1 MPTTGPVAIDQG
13 RQASLQ
19 RREILLVTERLLAKR
34 GFDGIRL
41 RDVSASAGVSI
52 GMIQHYFVTRD
63 DLVRETLEQAS
74 IRRAENWTHGA
85 TGAGDGPT
93 KVRTLLL
100 DAVAD
105 RERCTIW
112 IETCAAASRYEELQ
126 ALTTRTTNVWR
137 DVLRQAIEAG
147 VTEGHFV
154 PRAPVERIV
163 DILVGL
169 IDGMMM
175 EVAIQNKDYTL
186 DYINSLLLE
195 VASGQLGTHFEFV
208 PDAGQ
213 RRPEFSDQ
221 GSSTG

>member
-1 MPTTGPVAIDQG
+1 MPETGPVAIDQG

-19 RREILLVTERLLAKR
+19 RQEILLVTERLLAKR

-41 RDVSASAGVSI
+41 RDVSVAAGVSI

-63 DLVRETLEQAS
+63 DLVRETLENS
-74 IRRAENWTHGA
+74 SLRRAENWIQGA
-85 TGAGDGPT
+85 AEAGDGPT
-93 KVRTLLL
+93 RVRTLLL

-126 ALTTRTTNVWR
+126 ALTTRTTNAWR
-137 DVLRQAIEAG
+137 SVLRHAIDAG
-147 VTEGHFV
+147 VAEGDFV
-154 PRAPVERIV
+154 PRAPVGRIV

-169 IDGMMM
+169 IDGMML
-175 EVAIQNKDYTL
+175 EVAIRNQDYTP

-195 VASGQLGTHFEFV
+195 VASGQLGAHFDPV
-208 PDAGQ
+208 AGDTQ
-213 RRPEFSDQ
+213 RRRELSE
-221 GSSTG
+221 